1 MTTFIIDATWI
12 RLAGLAGGLVVVLTS
27 LAAALVYRGKRG
39 ERYSPLNHFISELGE
54 LGVSHLARVFNA
66 GLILGGILF
75 LPFGIGLGLLIPG
88 VWSKLG
94 LAAGVVAAVSLA
106 LVGVFPMNNL
116 KPHSLAA
123 MTYFRAGLAMV
134 ILFTLAIALQVEGAV
149 VVPRAVNWAGLF
161 AILAFGSFLVI
172 ARVASKQ
179 VGDILDPEAKVSRP
193 RFWLMPA
200 VEWMIFVSTLVWFGV
215 VSLGVGG

>member
-1 MTTFIIDATWI
+1 M
-12 RLAGLAGGLVVVLTS
+12 
-27 LAAALVYRGKRG
+27 
-39 ERYSPLNHFISELGE
+39 
-54 LGVSHLARVFNA
+54 
-66 GLILGGILF
+66 LGGILF
-75 LPFGIGLGLLIPG
+75 LPFGIGLGLILPG

-134 ILFTLAIALQVEGAV
+134 ILFTLAIALQAEGAL
-149 VVPRAVNWAGLF
+149 VVPREVNWAGVF

-172 ARVASKQ
+172 AGRASKE
-179 VGDILDPEAKVSRP
+179 VGDVLNPEAKVARP

-215 VSLGVGG
+215 VSLGLGG